1 MTRNGALWVLA
12 LSGMLGFWIGIAC
25 FPTWQ
30 VAVESAQV
38 IAGLVSYPPDNPFY
52 IYHLKLW
59 TVLHEILA
67 VLLRAGLSEI
77 TLSEIVSGALGMV
90 SLQALSIF
98 VFAFSRDVVY
108 AVGAAFVIFLS
119 GAAEFG
125 GTYPIDLMGT
135 SHTYGTLGLSA
146 VVLAASLLG
155 AGCHRLGGLLLGAM
169 PAIHPSLGI
178 WCGLITA
185 ISVASDFKR
194 LTTQLR
200 EALPWFVAGCGLTA
214 ASLAVHLA
222 IARGLP
228 PVPTEVA
235 GRYLTSFVAFWDS
248 HRRAPDLNNLGV
260 YLNNPAVRLTIGLV
274 PIALVWVLVL
284 ADYLPR
290 AAHFLLRFILVTAC
304 LAISLILVSLMTR
317 GWLPGFVQILMPM
330 RILNIVGMTFAAL
343 LFGLVAAC
351 IPTPWGQ
358 LAGLM
363 LSIALLL
370 ADRSR
375 LAIGNAFLRPLTE
388 GLSSL
393 SVVTVTAIVVTLWA
407 YLRKS
412 NVAGSEGEYHRPG
425 TMTVTVATLRIAS
438 VAALIVYWVPSA
450 KVTEPR
456 PLLFRDRTH
465 DPVFVAAAAGKGLL
479 LTGDGLHLIQL
490 RTRRP
495 VLLDGGGLDGLV
507 YSLEAAP
514 AMDRI
519 LRDVYGVDL
528 LNPSSREGMWTA
540 TIPPVTNQRNWEKY
554 SRQRWLEIRHTYN
567 VTQVLTPP
575 DWRLDLPTAVRTQD
589 LRLYQIPN

>member
-1 MTRNGALWVLA
+1 MTRNGALWALA
-12 LSGMLGFWIGIAC
+12 LSGMLGFWIGIKC

-38 IAGLVSYPPDNPFY
+38 IAGLVIYPPDNPFY
-52 IYHLKLW
+52 IYHVKLW

-77 TLSEIVSGALGMV
+77 TLSEIVSGVLGMV
-90 SLQALSIF
+90 SLQALSMF

-108 AVGAAFVIFLS
+108 SVGAALVIFLG

-135 SHTYGTLGLSA
+135 SHTYGALGLSA
-146 VVLAASLLG
+146 VVLAAGLLG
-155 AGCHRLGGLLLGAM
+155 AGCYRLGGLLLGAL

-178 WCGLITA
+178 WCGLIAA
-185 ISVASDFKR
+185 IAVASDFKR
-194 LTTQLR
+194 LTTDLR

-214 ASLAVHLA
+214 ASLAVHLV
-222 IARGLP
+222 IARGVP
-228 PVPTEVA
+228 PVPAEVA
-235 GRYLTSFVAFWDS
+235 DRYLTSFVGFWDS
-248 HRRAPDLNNLGV
+248 HRRAPDLNDLGV

-274 PIALVWVLVL
+274 PLALVWTLVL
-284 ADYLPR
+284 AGNLPR
-290 AAHFLLRFILVTAC
+290 AAHFLLRFMLVTAC
-304 LAISLILVSLMTR
+304 LAISLMLVSLMTR

-343 LFGLVAAC
+343 LFGLLAAC
-351 IPTPWGQ
+351 VRPPWRQ
-358 LAGLM
+358 VAGLM
-363 LSIALLL
+363 LSMALLS

-375 LAIGNAFLRPLTE
+375 FAIGNAFVRRLTA
-388 GLSSL
+388 GSSPL
-393 SVVTVTAIVVTLWA
+393 SVITVTVLLVTLWA

-412 NVAGSEGEYHRPG
+412 HVAVPEIQDRRTGI
-425 TMTVTVATLRIAS
+425 TTVTVAALQMAF
-438 VAALIVYWVPSA
+438 VAGLIVYWVPSA
-450 KVTEPR
+450 TVTEPR

-465 DPVFVAAAAGKGLL
+465 DPVFVAAAAGQGLL
-479 LTGDGLHLIQL
+479 LTGDGFHLIQL

-495 VLLDGGGLDGLV
+495 VLLDGGGLDGLM
-507 YSLEAAP
+507 YSLDGAP

-528 LNPSSREGMWTA
+528 LHPSSREGMWTA
-540 TIPPVTNQRNWEKY
+540 TIPPATNQRNWEQY
-554 SRQRWLEIRHTYN
+554 SRQRWLEIRRAYN

-575 DWRLDLPTAVRTQD
+575 DWRLDLPTVARTQD
-589 LRLYQIPN
+589 LRLYQIPD

>member
-1 MTRNGALWVLA
+1 
-12 LSGMLGFWIGIAC
+12 
-25 FPTWQ
+25 
-30 VAVESAQV
+30 
-38 IAGLVSYPPDNPFY
+38 
-52 IYHLKLW
+52 
-59 TVLHEILA
+59 
-67 VLLRAGLSEI
+67 LRAGLSEI
-77 TLSEIVSGALGMV
+77 TLSEIVSGVLGMV
-90 SLQALSIF
+90 SLQALSMF
-98 VFAFSRDVVY
+98 VFAFSRDIVS
-108 AVGAAFVIFLS
+108 AVGTAFVIFLS

-135 SHTYGTLGLSA
+135 SHTYGALGLSA

-155 AGCHRLGGLLLGAM
+155 AGCYRLGGLLLGAL

-185 ISVASDFKR
+185 IAVASDFKR

-200 EALPWFVAGCGLTA
+200 EGLPWFVAGCGLTA

-222 IARGLP
+222 IARSVP
-228 PVPTEVA
+228 PVQTEVA
-235 GRYLTSFVAFWDS
+235 SRYLTSFIAFWDS

-260 YLNNPAVRLTIGLV
+260 YLNNPAVRLSIGLV
-274 PIALVWVLVL
+274 PLALVWVLVL
-284 ADYLPR
+284 PDRLPR
-290 AAHFLLRFILVTAC
+290 AAHFLLRFILATAC
-304 LAISLILVSLMTR
+304 LAISLILFSLMTG

-343 LFGLVAAC
+343 LFGLVAAS
-351 IPTPWGQ
+351 IPTPWGP
-358 LAGLM
+358 LAWLM
-363 LSIALLL
+363 VSIALLL

-375 LAIGNAFLRPLTE
+375 VAIGNVFVRPLTE

-393 SVVTVTAIVVTLWA
+393 AVMTVTAIVVTLWA

-412 NVAGSEGEYHRPG
+412 NAGAVAVEHHRSG
-425 TMTVTVATLRIAS
+425 TMTVTVAALRMAFI
-438 VAALIVYWVPSA
+438 AALILYWVPSA
-450 KVTEPR
+450 EVTEPR
-456 PLLFRDRTH
+456 PLLFRDRAH
-465 DPVFVAAAAGKGLL
+465 DPVFAAAAAEKGLL

-519 LRDVYGVDL
+519 LREVYGVDL
-528 LNPSSREGMWTA
+528 LDPSSREGMWTA
-540 TIPPVTNQRNWEKY
+540 TIPPVANQRTWEKY

-589 LRLYQIPN
+589 MRLYQIPN